1 MADFCTV
8 VIKGRLTK
16 EPDYRHTPNG
26 SSVCE
31 LSIAYN
37 RPLQQGSKD
46 KSVFVDVTAWG
57 KLADACHNHLVK
69 GSGVLVQGYLD
80 LDKWQDRNGNS
91 RQKLKIVA
99 EELIFLSSANGNN
112 NGQYQQQQPQ
122 EPEYLPYAA
131 VEQQYAPPVRDIP
144 EKRKPAFYGDPG
156 TVSAPAP
163 APIAAQDEIAPDDI
177 PF

>member
-1 MADFCTV
+1 MADFCTT

-37 RPLQQGSKD
+37 RPLQQGGKE
-46 KSVFVDVTAWG
+46 KAVFVDVTAWG
-57 KLADACHNHLVK
+57 KLADVCHNHLAK
-69 GSGVLVQGYLD
+69 GRSVLLQGYLD
-80 LDKWQDRNGNS
+80 LDKWQDRSGNN

-99 EELIFLSSANGNN
+99 EEIVFLSSGS
-112 NGQYQQQQPQ
+112 GQYQSQYAPQ
-122 EPEYLPYAA
+122 EEYSQYQPI
-131 VEQQYAPPVRDIP
+131 EQQYAPPPRSEVSYT
-144 EKRKPAFYGDPG
+144 ETRKPAFYGDPG

-163 APIAAQDEIAPDDI
+163 APAPAQAETVPDDI